1 MTTPRN
7 VEPIDT
13 VGAIARCRYIV
24 LRRAGEIL
32 GDEPEATLAARADAL
47 TSVSA
52 LLMTSLEELK
62 VAEEEL
68 RLQNAMLEAQR
79 AEVDQR
85 VRHYRQM
92 FLHSPAPAFVTDIY
106 GSIQEVNIAA
116 ANLFRREARFLERK
130 PLAAMLGADFR
141 EEFRRQLSRV
151 TAAEDVRDWRLV
163 IKRVGDVPLE
173 ANASVKLVPDI
184 GATGAGLL
192 YWQLSVRDCT
202 N

>member
-1 MTTPRN
+1 MTTPRQ

-24 LRRAGEIL
+24 LRRASEIL
-32 GDEPEATLAARADAL
+32 GEEPATTIETRPDAL
-47 TSVSA
+47 TNVSA

-130 PLAAMLGADFR
+130 PLAAMLGTDFR

-151 TAAEDVRDWRLV
+151 AAAEQVRNWRLV

-173 ANASVKLVPDI
+173 AEASVKLVPEI

-192 YWQLSVRDCT
+192 YWQLSVP
-202 N
+202 NGSN

>member
-1 MTTPRN
+1 MTTPRQ

-24 LRRAGEIL
+24 LRRASEIL
-32 GDEPEATLAARADAL
+32 GEEPATTIETRPDAL
-47 TSVSA
+47 TNVSA

-106 GSIQEVNIAA
+106 GS
-116 ANLFRREARFLERK
+116 
-130 PLAAMLGADFR
+130 
-141 EEFRRQLSRV
+141 
-151 TAAEDVRDWRLV
+151 
-163 IKRVGDVPLE
+163 
-173 ANASVKLVPDI
+173 
-184 GATGAGLL
+184 
-192 YWQLSVRDCT
+192 
-202 N
+202 